1 MACFHALNDLL
12 TLSTFYASVT
22 HPVTNSTRRS
32 NRGIL
37 SHMGKVRLVL
47 FVAGPPSI
55 TWPAPKELRGGAYGS
70 DSGLGKRDID
80 RDCGGGGGAVVGVA
94 VVVEAVPSAAEARRS
109 GVDALALLLL
119 YRYRWRT
126 SSPASLAS

>member
-1 MACFHALNDLL
+1 
-12 TLSTFYASVT
+12 
-22 HPVTNSTRRS
+22 
-32 NRGIL
+32 
-37 SHMGKVRLVL
+37 MGKVRLVL